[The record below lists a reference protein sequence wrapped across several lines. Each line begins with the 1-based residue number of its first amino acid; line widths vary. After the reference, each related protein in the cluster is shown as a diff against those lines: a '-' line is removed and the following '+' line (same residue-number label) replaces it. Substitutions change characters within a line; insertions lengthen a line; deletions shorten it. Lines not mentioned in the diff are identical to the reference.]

1 MYFGGLTYWPVV
13 ALLYMVGPKNSK
25 SLWRPKFMGKRKKRI
40 TSEELEIE
48 NLAPDLGIRAS
59 GRVLYWGPYRVGYI
73 VGTRGSVI
81 KVLYHCPVCGSTF
94 SHARSWRYHMRVKH
108 PDFLRAMA
116 ETSYELLEAYRARIR
131 RLKGEVSGVTST
143 SSVSS
148 LPATSS
154 VPMSR
159 PMVSLPPPIGLPVL
173 RPPSLEELERY
184 LKEKKGEGF
193 K

>member
-1 MYFGGLTYWPVV
+1 
-13 ALLYMVGPKNSK
+13 MVGPKNSK
-25 SLWRPKFMGKRKKRI
+25 SLQRLKFMVSKRKRI
-40 TSEELEIE
+40 TSEEPEIE

-59 GRVLYWGPYRVGYI
+59 GRVLMWGPYRVGYI

-116 ETSYELLEAYRARIR
+116 ETSYELLEAYRAKIK

-143 SSVSS
+143 ST
-148 LPATSS
+148 LSS

-159 PMVSLPPPIGLPVL
+159 PIEEALQRQLEASLRVPLPPPNLPVL
-173 RPPSLEELERY
+173 NPKWPKLPFREEP
-184 LKEKKGEGF
+184 K
-193 K
+193 

>member
-1 MYFGGLTYWPVV
+1 
-13 ALLYMVGPKNSK
+13 
-25 SLWRPKFMGKRKKRI
+25 MGKRKKRI

-59 GRVLYWGPYRVGYI
+59 GRVLMWGPYRVGYI

-108 PDFLRAMA
+108 PDFLKAMA
-116 ETSYELLEAYRARIR
+116 EASYELLAAYRERIR
-131 RLKGEVSGVTST
+131 RMRGEASGVTST

-148 LPATSS
+148 LPAMSS
-154 VPMSR
+154 VPR
-159 PMVSLPPPIGLPVL
+159 PMVSLPPP
-173 RPPSLEELERY
+173 PPSLIGSNVPMFNPSLEMK
-184 LKEKKGEGF
+184 LKQFMKGWEKKGKSPFE
-193 K
+193 